1 MISKILNTIIEVLF
15 NFTGDLGVA
24 IVLIT
29 LIVKLILSPL
39 DIQSKVTLY
48 KNNKLREEFE
58 SIKKKYKNN
67 KDKMEEEQKKYEKE
81 SLKNIKGCLG
91 TLIQIP
97 VVTSLYFTVTNINM
111 EATTLIVPWV
121 INIKEYDNYFFVP
134 LIYILISLAPTMIS
148 HLSYFKDKVNNK
160 IDKKTIIPI
169 IIINLLISIKA
180 PVALGIYFITS
191 SLVNFIQE
199 LGFRL
204 YIKNKKT
211 IY

>member
-91 TLIQIP
+91 TLVQIP

-121 INIKEYDNYFFVP
+121 INIKEYDNYFFIP

>member
-39 DIQSKVTLY
+39 DIQSKVILY

-58 SIKKKYKNN
+58 SIKEKYKNN

-148 HLSYFKDKVNNK
+148 HFSYFKDKVNNK

>member
-29 LIVKLILSPL
+29 LIVKLILYPL
-39 DIQSKVTLY
+39 DIQSKVKLY

-91 TLIQIP
+91 TLVQIP

-121 INIKEYDNYFFVP
+121 INIKEYDNYFFIP